1 MEPGT
6 DFRIN
11 IYYFTLGVK
20 LYIITYIK
28 IIRYI
33 CGVKLYII
41 TKHYSSI
48 KVDDNSHNNG
58 LSLK

>member
-20 LYIITYIK
+20 LYIITCLYLAMSMAINGG
-28 IIRYI
+28 II
-33 CGVKLYII
+33 
-41 TKHYSSI
+41 
-48 KVDDNSHNNG
+48 
-58 LSLK
+58 LSEQDLLDALIL